1 MNIQMEE
8 MHRVCGVGWSFHALP
23 GPTVLPVPVCV
34 HQPRNS
40 PNPILLAFLG
50 RLPHLGMINLSI
62 PFLAPLQRIQDRTEY
77 CKLVI
82 WLALSGDQPSS
93 RALPESPHQ
102 NKRHSYHPGEF
113 LEVQDPVSGTRIRDQ
128 ISEQK
133 ILLVFFLQGFQ
144 ELCARNWGAET
155 NIQ

>member
-8 MHRVCGVGWSFHALP
+8 IHRVCGVGWSFQALP

-62 PFLAPLQRIQDRTEY
+62 PFLAPLQRIQGRTEY

-82 WLALSGDQPSS
+82 WLALSGDQPSPKS
-93 RALPESPHQ
+93 LPRFALLEQKMLLSPRKLQEVLRALYQ
-102 NKRHSYHPGEF
+102 A
-113 LEVQDPVSGTRIRDQ
+113 L
-128 ISEQK
+128 
-133 ILLVFFLQGFQ
+133 
-144 ELCARNWGAET
+144 GAET
-155 NIQ
+155 NVNISYHITKSQLQHFLAL